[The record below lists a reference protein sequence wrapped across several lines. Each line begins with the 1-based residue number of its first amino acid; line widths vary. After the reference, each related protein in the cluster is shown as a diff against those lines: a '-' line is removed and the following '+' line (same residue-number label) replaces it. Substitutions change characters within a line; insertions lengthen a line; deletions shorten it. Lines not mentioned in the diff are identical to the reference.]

1 LLKFVKINEYLNQQ
15 KQSVMNLKVALFSV
29 LLIIVPLQSCKQKG
43 KTSDMN
49 IIFLHHS
56 TGGVIWQGEKA
67 SILTRAARKIS
78 TGFGDVIAG
87 KAKLP
92 LLFEKYNEENN
103 KNYLIKEM
111 IFPKESPYGW
121 HNYPYDYY
129 DIWVKHAGNEP
140 YMEEPTLEILTK
152 QYQVVL
158 FKHCYP
164 VSNIQA
170 DKDSADINSDYKSIP
185 NYKLQYLALR
195 DKLHEFPD
203 TKFILWTGAA
213 QVKSGV
219 SEDEALRASEF
230 FTWVKDEWDLPGD
243 NIHIWD
249 LYSLETEG
257 GLYFKE
263 EYATSSNDSHPNTEF
278 AAKAVQLV
286 FNRII
291 DVIEN
296 DGTRTNLTGEK
307 L

>member
-1 LLKFVKINEYLNQQ
+1 MKLRFITF
-15 KQSVMNLKVALFSV
+15 A
-29 LLIIVPLQSCKQKG
+29 LLITMVSLNSCKQKE

-49 IIFLHHS
+49 ILYIHHS
-56 TGGVIWQGEKA
+56 TGGVIWQGERP
-67 SILTRAARKIS
+67 SIITRAARKVS
-78 TGFGDVIAG
+78 TGLADALGG
-87 KAKLP
+87 KAALP
-92 LLFEKYNEENN
+92 SLFDKYNKENN
-103 KNYLIKEM
+103 KNYLIKE
-111 IFPKESPYGW
+111 IAFPKASPYGW

-140 YMEEPTLEILTK
+140 YMEEPTLEMLSK
-152 QYQVVL
+152 QYQVIS

-170 DKDSADINSDYKSIP
+170 DKDSADINSDYKSLA
-185 NYKLQYLALR
+185 NYKLQYAALR
-195 DKLHEFPD
+195 DKLHEFPG
-203 TKFILWTGAA
+203 TKFIVWTGAT
-213 QVKSGV
+213 QVKSAV
-219 SEDEALRASEF
+219 SEDEAKRAKEF
-230 FTWVKDEWDLPGD
+230 FSWVVNEWDLPGD

-263 EYATSSNDSHPNTEF
+263 EYATSSNDSHHNGEF
-278 AAKAVQLV
+278 ASKAAQLI

-296 DGTRTNLTGEK
+296 DGTKTKPTGEK